1 MAQALQ
7 ESGSASVQAYL
18 HRWLCHAKTRV
29 RPRTYQGYE
38 GLIRLYAIPEI
49 GKMSLG
55 ELHSLQLQSLYASL
69 MSDKVPPISAGTVL
83 NLHLVLTQAF
93 GQGCGGESLIAP
105 LPPE

>member
-18 HRWLCHAKTRV
+18 HQWLLHAKTRV

-49 GKMSLG
+49 GKVGLG
-55 ELHSLQLQSLYASL
+55 ELHPLHLQSLYASL
-69 MSDKVPPISAGTVL
+69 MSEKVPPISASSGAHPGLRPSGAVG
-83 NLHLVLTQAF
+83 N
-93 GQGCGGESLIAP
+93 P
-105 LPPE
+105 